1 MTSETLV
8 SLRDIGLDFKQR
20 TVLDQIT
27 LDIHR
32 REILTIIGPNGAGKS
47 CLLKIVLGLYQP
59 SRGSV
64 TRTNGLTIGYMP
76 QKLAVDPSLP
86 LTVDR
91 FLRLANAGD
100 SQAIDQALQRVGA
113 RSLRQAAVQRLS
125 GGEFQRVLLARALL
139 RSPDLLVLD
148 EPAQGVDLQG
158 QQSLYRLLAQLR
170 EEHGFAILMV
180 SHDLHFVMAQTD
192 QVLCLNQHVCCS
204 GTAEAVVNH
213 PEYLA
218 LFSSGEVEDIG
229 VYTHHHDHH
238 HDLHGQVVDEAPRF
252 TRVTPTGGHVHGPG
266 CSHDGCSHDHKGH
279 RHD

>member
-1 MTSETLV
+1 
-8 SLRDIGLDFKQR
+8 
-20 TVLDQIT
+20 VLDQIT

-64 TRTNGLTIGYMP
+64 TRSNGLTIGYMP

-252 TRVTPTGGHVHGPG
+252 TRITPTGGHVHGPG
-266 CSHDGCSHDHKGH
+266 CSHDGCSHDHKGQ

>member
-113 RSLRQAAVQRLS
+113 RSLRRAAVQRLS

-252 TRVTPTGGHVHGPG
+252 TRVTPTDGHVHGPG
-266 CSHDGCSHDHKGH
+266 CSHDHKGH
-279 RHD
+279 HHD

>member
-100 SQAIDQALQRVGA
+100 SRAIDQTLQRVGA
-113 RSLRQAAVQRLS
+113 DSLRHAAVQCLS

-192 QVLCLNQHVCCS
+192 RVLCLNQHVCCS

-218 LFSSGEVEDIG
+218 LFSSGEVQNIG

-252 TRVTPTGGHVHGPG
+252 TRVTSTGGHVHGPG
-266 CSHDGCSHDHKGH
+266 CSHDHKGQ

>member
-1 MTSETLV
+1 MTSDTLV

-100 SQAIDQALQRVGA
+100 SQSIDQALQRVGA

-266 CSHDGCSHDHKGH
+266 CSHDHKGH